1 LSISIWVIL
10 WLFLSGAL
18 LYFLGWTLFILFRQ
32 KQAWKSFSVRKKLRY
47 RAHSMMA
54 SPEISGALNGYSI
67 NFLIAEHFTPDGRS
81 SRKLTAIEVQ
91 LLSKMPFE
99 GGIASGGMVSLI
111 QSIRMRE
118 ETKPNHPKWDKNYIA
133 ASSSGAAMEAYLTP
147 ERIDALTSL
156 MKIRNGWVILIFR
169 ADAFLL
175 RFDTPD
181 PLESQQKLEKL
192 TDKILEMAKIL
203 ELKPGEDGRLK
214 LETTKKPIKEKVL
227 AVDDRDFKESD
238 AFQLE
243 DDQPKADQPEKE
255 KP

>member
-1 LSISIWVIL
+1 M
-10 WLFLSGAL
+10 
-18 LYFLGWTLFILFRQ
+18 
-32 KQAWKSFSVRKKLRY
+32 RKKLRY

-111 QSIRMRE
+111 QSIRLKE

-169 ADAFLL
+169 LL
-175 RFDTPD
+175 WDLNRREVYPRCSFHPAITLVAYSTP
-181 PLESQQKLEKL
+181 
-192 TDKILEMAKIL
+192 
-203 ELKPGEDGRLK
+203 LK
-214 LETTKKPIKEKVL
+214 LK
-227 AVDDRDFKESD
+227 
-238 AFQLE
+238 Q
-243 DDQPKADQPEKE
+243 
-255 KP
+255 

>member
-1 LSISIWVIL
+1 MSIWIIL

-18 LYFLGWTLFILFRQ
+18 IYFLGWTLFILFRQ
-32 KQAWKSFSVRKKLRY
+32 KQAWKGFSVRKKLRY

-54 SPEISGALNGYSI
+54 SPEMSGSLDGYSI
-67 NFLIAEHFTPDGRS
+67 NFLIGEHFTPDGRA

-91 LLSKMPFE
+91 LKSHMPFE
-99 GGIASGGMVSLI
+99 GGIASGGMVPVV
-111 QSIRMRE
+111 QSTRMKE
-118 ETKPNHPKWDKNYIA
+118 EIKPNHPKWDKNYIA
-133 ASSSGAAMEAYLTP
+133 SSSSGAALEAYLTP

-169 ADAFLL
+169 AETFLL

-181 PLESQQKLEKL
+181 PLDSQQKLDKI
-192 TDKILEMAKIL
+192 TDKIIEMARVL

-214 LETTKKPIKEKVL
+214 LETTKKPVKEKAL
-227 AVDDRDFKESD
+227 SVDERDFRESS

-243 DDQPKADQPEKE
+243 DDQSKDNQSKKE